1 MLIGAP
7 RPFYARQAFLC
18 MPAHTLTFMLVRPFY
33 AIQRTSCSESW
44 LSLWKKN
51 KIDLSRNDSFLDD
64 GLSGLSFCSRQKD
77 RCDLLDLPV
86 LYSYVI
92 PQGFGSRMCTL
103 TIPIMYNRHRDESGG
118 KNQAVA

>member
-18 MPAHTLTFMLVRPFY
+18 IPVHTLTFMLVRPFY

-44 LSLWKKN
+44 LSLWNKN
-51 KIDLSRNDSFLDD
+51 EIDLSRNDGFLGD

-86 LYSYVI
+86 LFGGLYAPANTVIEVEGTRNISY
-92 PQGFGSRMCTL
+92 R
-103 TIPIMYNRHRDESGG
+103 
-118 KNQAVA
+118 

>member
-18 MPAHTLTFMLVRPFY
+18 IPAHTLTFMLVRPFY

-51 KIDLSRNDSFLDD
+51 EMDLSQNDGFLGD

-86 LYSYVI
+86 LVVEAVKASCEFGKALSDTWFLRYVH
-92 PQGFGSRMCTL
+92 S
-103 TIPIMYNRHRDESGG
+103 MY
-118 KNQAVA
+118 